1 MKSIEE
7 LRSALE
13 TAERNLYHANLRRQW
28 LENRLLEAPDE
39 QNFDSVMAE
48 LTAQETKVKELG
60 RAVMQARSAWAGA
73 DRSSAPNTHGV

>member
-7 LRSALE
+7 LRAALE
-13 TAERNLYHANLRRQW
+13 TAERDLYHANLRRQW
-28 LENRLLEAPDE
+28 LEKRLLEAPDE
-39 QNFDSVMAE
+39 PTFDSVMAE
-48 LTAQETKVKELG
+48 LAAQETKVKDLG